1 MYYILVYVSTIARFQ
16 ILLPRPGGMG
26 RSFFEYIYIYM
37 TESLYDPV
45 GPIVDKCV
53 SGNSVGCERAARGFP
68 AHFPG

>member
-1 MYYILVYVSTIARFQ
+1 
-16 ILLPRPGGMG
+16 
-26 RSFFEYIYIYM
+26 M